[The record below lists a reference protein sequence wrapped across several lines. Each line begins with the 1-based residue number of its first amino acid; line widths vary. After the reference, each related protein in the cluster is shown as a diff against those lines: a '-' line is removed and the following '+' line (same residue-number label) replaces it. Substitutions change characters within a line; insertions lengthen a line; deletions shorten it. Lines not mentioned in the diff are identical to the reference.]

1 METFKEQIE
10 TMVARGYKIQERVTS
25 VIQYFDIDLTQDN
38 LECEAPESNVLSES
52 YYDISESEYI
62 LLDENENEIISGGMD
77 DIRNYIEN
85 NL

>member
-1 METFKEQIE
+1 MEILKSKIE
-10 TMVARGYKIQERVTS
+10 KMVAQGYTIQERLTYV
-25 VIQYFDIDLTQDN
+25 VQYFDIELTADN
-38 LECEAPESNVLSES
+38 LKSDAPESDIAPEN

>member
-1 METFKEQIE
+1 METFKEKLE

-38 LECEAPESNVLSES
+38 LECEAPESNILSET
-52 YYDISESEYI
+52 YYDISENEYI
-62 LLDENENEIISGGMD
+62 LLDENENEVTSGDMD
-77 DIRNYIEN
+77 DIREYIEN

>member
-1 METFKEQIE
+1 MFFL
-10 TMVARGYKIQERVTS
+10 VVT
-25 VIQYFDIDLTQDN
+25 VVF
-38 LECEAPESNVLSES
+38 
-52 YYDISESEYI
+52 SESEYI

>member
-1 METFKEQIE
+1 
-10 TMVARGYKIQERVTS
+10 MVAQGCTIQERLTNV
-25 VIQYFDIDLTQDN
+25 VQYFDIELTADN
-38 LECEAPESNVLSES
+38 LKSDAPEN

>member
-1 METFKEQIE
+1 METFKEKIE

>member
-1 METFKEQIE
+1 METFKEKIE
-10 TMVARGYKIQERVTS
+10 TMVARGYKIQERVTN
-25 VIQYFDIDLTQDN
+25 VVQYFDIELTADN
-38 LECEAPESNVLSES
+38 LKSDAPESDIAPEN

>member
-1 METFKEQIE
+1 METFKEKLE

-38 LECEAPESNVLSES
+38 LECEAPESNILSET
-52 YYDISESEYI
+52 YYDISKNEYI
-62 LLDENENEIISGGMD
+62 LLDEDENELISGDMD
-77 DIRNYIEN
+77 DIREYIEN

>member
-1 METFKEQIE
+1 MENLKSKIE
-10 TMVARGYKIQERVTS
+10 KMVAQGYTIQERLTNV
-25 VIQYFDIDLTQDN
+25 VQYFDIELTADN
-38 LECEAPESNVLSES
+38 LKSEAPESNTPPES

-62 LLDENENEIISGGMD
+62 LLDENENEIISGNMY

>member
-1 METFKEQIE
+1 MENLKSKIE
-10 TMVARGYKIQERVTS
+10 KMVAQGYTIQERLTNV
-25 VIQYFDIDLTQDN
+25 VQYFDIELTADN
-38 LECEAPESNVLSES
+38 LKSDAPESNIAPEN

-62 LLDENENEIISGGMD
+62 LLDENENEIISGCMD

>member
-1 METFKEQIE
+1 MEIFKEKIE

-25 VIQYFDIDLTQDN
+25 VTQYFDIDLTQDN
-38 LECEAPESNVLSES
+38 LEYEAPESNTPPES

-62 LLDENENEIISGGMD
+62 LLDENENEVISGSMD
-77 DIRNYIEN
+77 DIREYIEN

>member
-1 METFKEQIE
+1 METFKEKLE

-38 LECEAPESNVLSES
+38 LECEAPESNILSET
-52 YYDISESEYI
+52 YYDISKNEYI
-62 LLDENENEIISGGMD
+62 LLDENENEVISGDMD
-77 DIRNYIEN
+77 DIREYIEN